1 MSNIDF
7 GRFLKGAAEL
17 ASSYVAESA
26 KSLSNNSHLTDEARS
41 QYREIS
47 DSFSELRDKDEVR
60 SQHRKISD
68 PFLELG
74 DELEQSPQIDNYE
87 DYSSY
92 GDEYGF
98 LNDDQNMQNQT
109 YTINQS
115 LSQMTFAGKQW
126 YILKRYEKRQK
137 VVLLSKD
144 VILEMPYSD
153 KKESKISTLE
163 KSAVYKWL
171 VNDFKSSLLN
181 KLKPDDEE
189 RLLSVSLL
197 SVEEIEEYI
206 PSKRDRIVFF
216 NGKREEWW
224 LKDGKCVTVNGKIFG
239 RKLTDVCGI
248 RPVIVI
254 KLKTKSC

>member
-1 MSNIDF
+1 MSDIDF
-7 GRFLKGAAEL
+7 GKFLKGAAKL
-17 ASSYVAESA
+17 ASSYMVESA

-41 QYREIS
+41 RYREIS
-47 DSFSELRDKDEVR
+47 DSFSELRDN
-60 SQHRKISD
+60 
-68 PFLELG
+68 
-74 DELEQSPQIDNYE
+74 LEQSPQIDNYE
-87 DYSSY
+87 EYSSY
-92 GDEYGF
+92 DDEYGV
-98 LNDDQNMQNQT
+98 LNDDKNVNTNPTQNISSQNVQNKT
-109 YTINQS
+109 YTISQS
-115 LSQMTFAGKQW
+115 LRQMTFAGKQW

-171 VNDFKSSLLN
+171 MNDFKSDLLN
-181 KLKPDDEE
+181 NLKINDKE

-206 PSKRDRIVFF
+206 PSKGDRIVFF
-216 NGKREEWW
+216 NGEREEWW
-224 LKDGKCVTVNGKIFG
+224 LKDGKCVTINGKIYG

-248 RPVIVI
+248 RPVIVV
-254 KLKTKSC
+254 KLKTKGCQP